1 MTDEEALETER
12 LCRRHYSRE
21 WRERNPDK
29 VKAASRRWAKKR
41 RNERRAAMTGD
52 ELERSD
58 LHIAAY
64 ASKSNGE
71 WRDRQRKA
79 AKRAAAN
86 SREFIEIRAEERR
99 RGMSPRMDTSHRGLD
114 PISPSSLA
122 KAKVKPRNCSDV
134 RWRIELRRRRAVK
147 SHNCHGVPCA
157 PDPDRLW

>member
-29 VKAASRRWAKKR
+29 V
-41 RNERRAAMTGD
+41 
-52 ELERSD
+52 
-58 LHIAAY
+58 
-64 ASKSNGE
+64 
-71 WRDRQRKA
+71 KA

-99 RGMSPRMDTSHRGLD
+99 RGMSPRMDTSHRDLD